1 MMGTYM
7 TSCGGAAELRW
18 ADVALVAVLACTPP
32 PSRAFPLACGGDVR
46 VSRGN

>member
-1 MMGTYM
+1 MGTYM

-18 ADVALVAVLACTPP
+18 ADVAPVPVFACTPP

-46 VSRGN
+46 MSRGN

>member
-18 ADVALVAVLACTPP
+18 ADVAPVTVPSPVLLLLVLFLWHVE
-32 PSRAFPLACGGDVR
+32 VMY
-46 VSRGN
+46 V